1 MALSA
6 TSKTTYPKL
15 DEGFIHLT
23 ATGWQRKDTSPFPA
37 DRVATWSFPTAPP
50 TAAAKQQVPLERLWT
65 SHHLAPKE
73 RDQIRARFGYPFRA
87 SHDVHLTIDCRD

>member
-15 DEGFIHLT
+15 DEGFFHLT
-23 ATGWQRKDTSPFPA
+23 ATGWQRKDTSLFPA
-37 DRVATWSFPTAPP
+37 DRVETWRFHSETPAD
-50 TAAAKQQVPLERLWT
+50 AAKQQVHLERLWT
-65 SHHLAPKE
+65 SHHLAPKQ

-87 SHDVHLTIDCRD
+87 SHDVHLTIDWRD